1 LTNRSGK
8 RVSGSLRNEVTSGF
22 PLWVKS
28 QVRYFSGEQI
38 ALVEW
43 VKGGEM
49 SQEIAILGTG
59 AVGSSLGAD
68 LAKAGYKVMLIDQ
81 WPAHVEAMKTNGLHI
96 KMPSEEVH
104 TPVKALH
111 LCELCGLQPQ
121 FDIVFLAAKSYDTQW
136 LVEFIKPYLKSSGVL
151 VSLQNSLNDEW
162 ISPVIGFHRDVASV
176 VELSAELF
184 EPGRVQR
191 NMDRACTWFALG
203 ELDGR
208 ITPRVKE
215 IARILSHTA
224 KVDITTNI
232 WGAKWSKLVLN
243 SMTSGMCGILY
254 ARNWELAQ
262 RPELRRIC
270 IKLGRESLQV
280 ATTLGYS
287 LEPLFGLSAEDLL
300 ASTDEV
306 LEKNLFTIS
315 SNIGTKARTMILQ
328 DHLKGRR
335 SEVDYTNGLIVK
347 KGKEA
352 GVPTPVN
359 EIIVSLNKQIEQGV
373 LKPDPSN
380 FTLMEQLVAK
390 VT

>member
-1 LTNRSGK
+1 
-8 RVSGSLRNEVTSGF
+8 
-22 PLWVKS
+22 
-28 QVRYFSGEQI
+28 
-38 ALVEW
+38 
-43 VKGGEM
+43 M

-68 LAKAGYKVMLIDQ
+68 LIGAGYNVVLIDQ
-81 WPAHVEAMKTNGLHI
+81 WPAHVEAMRSKGLLI
-96 KMPSEEVH
+96 QMPNEEVH
-104 TPVKALH
+104 TSVRAFH
-111 LCELCGLQPQ
+111 LCDLCGTQPM
-121 FDIVFLAAKSYDTQW
+121 FDIVFCCAKSYDTLW
-136 LVEFIKPYLKSSGVL
+136 LVEFIKPYLKERGVL

-162 ISPVIGFHRDVASV
+162 ISPLIGAHRDIASV

-191 NMDRACTWFALG
+191 NTDHDHTWFALG

-215 IARILSHTA
+215 IARMLGHTA
-224 KVDITTNI
+224 KVELTTNI
-232 WGAKWSKLVLN
+232 WGTKWSKLVLN

-270 IKLGRESLQV
+270 VKLGRESLQV
-280 ATTLGYS
+280 ATALGYH

-306 LEKNLFTIS
+306 LEKNIFAIS
-315 SNIGTKARTMILQ
+315 STIGTKARTMILQ

-335 SEVDYTNGLIVK
+335 SEVDYTNGLIVR

-352 GVPTPVN
+352 GVSTPVN
-359 EIIVSLNKQIEQGV
+359 EIVYSLNKQIEQGA

-380 FTLMEQLVAK
+380 LALVEK
-390 VT
+390 LVSEVT

>member
-1 LTNRSGK
+1 
-8 RVSGSLRNEVTSGF
+8 
-22 PLWVKS
+22 
-28 QVRYFSGEQI
+28 
-38 ALVEW
+38 
-43 VKGGEM
+43 M
-49 SQEIAILGTG
+49 SQEIAILGAG
-59 AVGSSLGAD
+59 AIGSSLGAD
-68 LAKAGYKVMLIDQ
+68 LTKAGYKVMLIDQ
-81 WPAHVEAMKTNGLHI
+81 WPAHVEAMKGNGLHI
-96 KMPSEEVH
+96 KMPGEEVH

-111 LCELCGLQPQ
+111 LCDLCGLQPQ
-121 FDIVFLAAKSYDTQW
+121 FDIVFLAAKSYDTLW

-162 ISPVIGFHRDVASV
+162 ISPAIGSHRDLASV

-184 EPGRVQR
+184 EPGWVQR
-191 NMDRACTWFALG
+191 NTDRSHTWFALG

-215 IARILSHTA
+215 IGRILSHTA

-262 RPELRRIC
+262 KPELRRIC
-270 IKLGRESLQV
+270 VKLGRESLRV
-280 ATTLGYS
+280 ATALGYR

-306 LEKNLFTIS
+306 LEKNLFAIS
-315 SNIGTKARTMILQ
+315 STIGTKARTMILQ

-335 SEVDYTNGLIVK
+335 SEVDYTNGLIVI

-359 EIIVSLNKQIEQGV
+359 EIILSLNKQIEQGV

-380 FTLMEQLVAK
+380 FALVEQLVSEATK
-390 VT
+390 EPTSRS